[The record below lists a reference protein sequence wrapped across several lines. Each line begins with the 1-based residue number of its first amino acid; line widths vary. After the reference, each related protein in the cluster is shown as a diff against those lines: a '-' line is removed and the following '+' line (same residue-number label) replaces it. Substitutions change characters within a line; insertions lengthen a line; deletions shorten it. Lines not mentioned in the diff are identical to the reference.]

1 MVVVAVA
8 RGAAGNLNH
17 NESSDKADPDVDRQ
31 ESPHHAGSSLVHHSS
46 SSIGSTDRIYY
57 IHVRAFP
64 LQLTPCIV
72 GDTTN
77 TGIRSYARN
86 FFVEPSVYGIGHPT
100 AIRSF
105 ADALSSVGGGRDKL
119 VFVNNGFVGGDIEQ
133 VISEVSEPAKS
144 AAAVKVEVLTTEDE
158 LRDVCRSSLRGVSTC
173 IAAAVF
179 YSSPQEGP
187 YGIWNYSVR
196 VDGALGERIN
206 VDKSNNDDE
215 IYVLPFQHT
224 IDKAIASLNT
234 TIDQSALP
242 AEVWLSHS

>member
-1 MVVVAVA
+1 V
-8 RGAAGNLNH
+8 GDISH
-17 NESSDKADPDVDRQ
+17 NESSDKADSDVDRQ

-46 SSIGSTDRIYY
+46 SSIDSTDCIYY
-57 IHVRAFP
+57 IYVRALP
-64 LQLTPCIV
+64 LQLIPCII
-72 GDTTN
+72 GIETD

-86 FFVEPSVYGIGHPT
+86 FFVEPSVYGIGHPIP
-100 AIRSF
+100 IRFF

-119 VFVNNGFVGGDIEQ
+119 IFVNNGFVGGDIER
-133 VISEVSEPAKS
+133 VISKVSESAKS
-144 AAAVKVEVLTTEDE
+144 ATAVKVEILTTENE

-206 VDKSNNDDE
+206 VDRSNNDDE
-215 IYVLPFQHT
+215 IYVLPFQHS
-224 IDKAIASLNT
+224 IDKTIAGLNT
-234 TIDQSALP
+234 TIDQAALP
-242 AEVWLSHS
+242 EEVWVFHPWVNVVADRII